1 MCDPLTLAAAAIGI
15 ASQGLSFMG
24 ASADADAQNDRAAA
38 NANAA
43 RSSSVDEFDG
53 LLARRNETNE
63 AAAEEGLETEL
74 TSLERMAMART
85 SAGENGV
92 QGISVDALLGDISRA
107 AGDDLSVQD
116 RNLGF
121 SQAQLGREAEGIRA
135 AAGNRISSVSTVS
148 GPSPFA
154 LGLGI
159 AGSALG
165 EYNDY
170 QASLPKPE

>member
-1 MCDPLTLAAAAIGI
+1 MCEPVSIAMGVMAV
-15 ASQGLSFMG
+15 ASQVTSFMG
-24 ASADADAQNDRAAA
+24 ASADAKSQSARAGA
-38 NANAA
+38 NADAA
-43 RSSSVDEFDG
+43 RASSIDEFDG

-74 TSLERMAMART
+74 SALERQALART

-121 SQAQLGREAEGIRA
+121 SQAQLGRDGEGIRA
-135 AAGNRISSVSTVS
+135 AAGNRISSMSTAS

-154 LGLGI
+154 LGLNI
-159 AGSALG
+159 AGTALG
-165 EYNDY
+165 DYNDY